1 MEEYESDGLFPSQA
15 SCSKIRTSIIG
26 EVTTMHPWLRSFLPL
41 CSHKKTS
48 LPITRRRNDRE
59 INRLANTYVKC
70 LNCGEQLPYSFS
82 ESRILRDRR
91 KQETALAG

>member
-1 MEEYESDGLFPSQA
+1 
-15 SCSKIRTSIIG
+15 
-26 EVTTMHPWLRSFLPL
+26 MHPWLRSMLPR

-48 LPITRRRNDRE
+48 LPITRRRCDRE

-82 ESRILRDRR
+82 ESRILQDRR
-91 KQETALAG
+91 RADAELGA